1 MLVVA
6 GTRPEIIKLVPVMQA
21 LAGAGGLPARFC
33 HSGQHENL
41 GQSVLDAAG
50 IEPHERL
57 MRPIGPDI
65 GALVAGLTTSIGGA
79 LDRRAARIKEELDE
93 ARRLR
98 EEAQSL
104 LASYERKQKEVE
116 GQVQDIV
123 AHARTEAEQA
133 AVQAKKDLEVSIQR
147 RLRAAEEQIQSAED
161 GAVRAVRN
169 EAIRVAV
176 AAAGDA
182 IRGSMTPEKQAALTD
197 QGIRTV
203 ATKLH

>member
-1 MLVVA
+1 MGDLFHNSNFVVGIAFVLFLLVLWYF
-6 GTRPEIIKLVPVMQA
+6 KVPSLIA
-21 LAGAGGLPARFC
+21 
-33 HSGQHENL
+33 N
-41 GQSVLDAAG
+41 
-50 IEPHERL
+50 
-57 MRPIGPDI
+57 
-65 GALVAGLTTSIGGA
+65 A

-123 AHARTEAEQA
+123 AHARTEAEEA

-182 IRGSMTPEKQAALTD
+182 IRESMTPEKQATLTD

-203 ATKLH
+203 ASKLH